1 MTEQEMIMAQVTKA
15 LLDLKTAG
23 GLRPG
28 AQMVVGCST
37 SEIAGGRIGKA
48 SVPQIGEWVA
58 RAALNFCQAQQLT
71 PIFQCCEHL
80 NRALVI
86 PRAAAEKHGY
96 RQVCAIPQ
104 PKAGGSVPAAAWR
117 LMDDP
122 CLVMAVQADAG
133 LDIGDTLIGMH
144 LRPVAVPFRGEIS
157 LVGRAHV
164 AAAYSRLPYI
174 GGERAVY
181 RQSAE

>member
-1 MTEQEMIMAQVTKA
+1 MTDQEMIMAQVTKA
-15 LLDLKTAG
+15 LLDLKVAG
-23 GLRPG
+23 KLQPG

-58 RAALNFCQAQQLT
+58 QAVLNFCQAQQLT

-86 PRAAAEKHGY
+86 PRSAAEKHGY

-104 PKAGGSVPAAAWR
+104 PKAAAWK
-117 LMDDP
+117 LMEDP

-144 LRPVAVPFRGEIS
+144 LRPVAVPFRGEINQ
-157 LVGRAHV
+157 VGHAHV
-164 AAAYSRLPYI
+164 VAAYSRLPYI

-181 RQSAE
+181 KQITE